1 MIPSP
6 HWQGILEAT
15 YVQSLDAAQDT
26 NYIHLSHTVIISHSI
41 TSIYTSDYFKPFS
54 HQGNQNQKR
63 QKKKLSKKGK
73 KKGRDMCT
81 PMLITALFII
91 ARTWKQPKCPSA
103 DEWIRKLWYIYT
115 MEYNSAIKKNTFESV
130 LMRWMKL
137 DFHLQSEIS
146 QKEKHQYSILTHIYG
161 I

>member
-63 QKKKLSKKGK
+63 QKKKVEQKRK
-73 KKGRDMCT
+73 KKRKGHVY
-81 PMLITALFII
+81 PN
-91 ARTWKQPKCPSA
+91 A
-103 DEWIRKLWYIYT
+103 DHST
-115 MEYNSAIKKNTFESV
+115 VYNSQDMEAT
-130 LMRWMKL
+130 
-137 DFHLQSEIS
+137 
-146 QKEKHQYSILTHIYG
+146 
-161 I
+161 